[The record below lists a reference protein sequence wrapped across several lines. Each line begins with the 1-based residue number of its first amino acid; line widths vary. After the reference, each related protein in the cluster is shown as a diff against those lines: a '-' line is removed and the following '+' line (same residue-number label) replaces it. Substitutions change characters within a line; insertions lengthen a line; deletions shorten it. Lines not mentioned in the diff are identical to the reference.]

1 MSQFG
6 YAGIIQEDY
15 NQQLKFDFGEKRLL
29 KETVIK
35 HYEEIDSEGRR
46 RIHKE
51 TTEKKWFKGNNS
63 HHNPTV
69 SHHSEYL

>member
-15 NQQLKFDFGEKRLL
+15 NQQMKFDFGEKRLV
-29 KETVIK
+29 KETVSK
-35 HYEEIDSEGRR
+35 HYEETDTKGKR

-51 TTEKKWFKGNNS
+51 TTEKKWNGGS
-63 HHNPTV
+63 TPTV

>member
-6 YAGIIQEDY
+6 YAGIENY
-15 NQQLKFDFGEKRLL
+15 NQQMKFDFGEKRLI

-35 HYEEIDSEGRR
+35 HYEETDSKGKR

-51 TTEKKWFKGNNS
+51 TTEKKWFNS
-63 HHNPTV
+63 DSTHHNPTV
-69 SHHSEYL
+69 THHSEYL

>member
-6 YAGIIQEDY
+6 YAGLVQDDY
-15 NQQLKFDFGEKRLL
+15 NQQLTFDFGEKRLL
-29 KETVIK
+29 KETTIK
-35 HYEEIDSEGRR
+35 HYEETDSEGRR

-51 TTEKKWFKGNNS
+51 TTEKKWFSSDS

>member
-1 MSQFG
+1 MEQM
-6 YAGIIQEDY
+6 I
-15 NQQLKFDFGEKRLL
+15 FDFGDKRLI

-35 HYEEIDSEGRR
+35 HNEETDLEGRR

-51 TTEKKWFKGNNS
+51 TTEKKWFNGNS
-63 HHNPTV
+63 DTKHNPTV

>member
-1 MSQFG
+1 M
-6 YAGIIQEDY
+6 
-15 NQQLKFDFGEKRLL
+15 KFDFGEKRLV

-35 HYEEIDSEGRR
+35 HYEETDTKGKR

-51 TTEKKWFKGNNS
+51 TTEKKWNGGS
-63 HHNPTV
+63 TPTV